1 LFKRVTWLGVGFAA
15 GVGTTVVAARKA
27 KQQMER
33 YRPNAVVDRTQE
45 KVVDGLTRMRDQLAA
60 AVDDGRN
67 AAKERE
73 AQLRA
78 DGLRGDASRA
88 SRRTERRDASVDPP
102 TTL

>member
-1 LFKRVTWLGVGFAA
+1 MFKRVTWLGVGFAA

-33 YRPNAVVDRTQE
+33 YKPNAMVDRTQE

-60 AVDDGRN
+60 AVVDGRS

-78 DGLRGDASRA
+78 DGLRGDGLRA
-88 SRRTERRDASVDPP
+88 GRGTDRRDAPLDPP